1 MKGTWPGDAITTIE
15 TVDGKKWLTK
25 EFLITTSNDAVN
37 FVFSVGTGTPQ
48 TVDIENIKTTTFIN
62 ISSKVN
68 VVTTNIENIVS
79 KHTANPNTYYYT
91 ISGQRITKPTQSGIY
106 IHNGKKVLIK

>member
-1 MKGTWPGDAITTIE
+1 M
-15 TVDGKKWLTK
+15 
-25 EFLITTSNDAVN
+25 
-37 FVFSVGTGTPQ
+37 FSVGTGTPQ
-48 TVDIENIKTTTFIN
+48 TVDIENIKDNHLYLIYRAKKTDTKH
-62 ISSKVN
+62 KVN

>member
-1 MKGTWPGDAITTIE
+1 MGKCTTTNVHPSINFWIWGGTHTTVKGTWPGDAITTIE

-62 ISSKVN
+62 ISSEKTDTKHKVN
-68 VVTTNIENIVS
+68 VVTTKHRKHS
-79 KHTANPNTYYYT
+79 K
-91 ISGQRITKPTQSGIY
+91 
-106 IHNGKKVLIK
+106 